1 MLLTEAVRHL
11 FVLDYTLK
19 IVILGTS
26 ILGAVSGTVGAFATL
41 RKQSLLGD
49 AISHAALPGI
59 CIMFLLTQTKS
70 TLWLLVGA
78 LIAGWVGTWIM
89 TLVVTQ
95 TKLKQDAA
103 LGVILSVFF
112 GFGLMLL
119 TLIQKIPNANQ
130 AGLHKYLFGNASTL
144 LKHDVLMMSVLS
156 VIVLSAIFMFW
167 KEFKLLTFDRDYAF
181 SLGFS
186 TVKLDLLLVSL
197 TVCGIVLGLQTVG
210 VVLMSAMLIAPAVAA
225 RQWTNSLSKMVMISA
240 TMGALSGSIGAV
252 ISSSIDHLPTGPT
265 IVLVMSVMVLIS
277 LGFAPERG
285 LFMQRKKQN
294 ASN

>member
-1 MLLTEAVRHL
+1 MQHTEAERHL

-70 TLWLLVGA
+70 SIYLLAGA
-78 LIAGWVGTWIM
+78 LVAGWIGTLIM
-89 TLVVTQ
+89 TLVVNK

-119 TLIQKIPNANQ
+119 TIIQKLPTANQ
-130 AGLHKYLFGNASTL
+130 AGLNKYLFGNASTL
-144 LKHDVLMMSVLS
+144 LKSDVLSMGALSLVVLGC
-156 VIVLSAIFMFW
+156 IALLW
-167 KEFKLLTFDRDYAF
+167 KEFKVLSFDRDYAF
-181 SLGFS
+181 SLGFP
-186 TVKLDLLLVSL
+186 TVKLELILVSL

-225 RQWTNSLSKMVMISA
+225 RQWTNKLWVMVVLSA
-240 TMGALSGSIGAV
+240 GMGALSGSIGAV
-252 ISSSIDHLPTGPT
+252 ISSSVDHLPTGPT
-265 IVLVMSVMVLIS
+265 VVLVMSVMVIVS
-277 LGFAPERG
+277 LFFAPERG
-285 LFMQRKKQN
+285 LFVRRKKNN
-294 ASN
+294 A

>member
-1 MLLTEAVRHL
+1 MEAVRHL
-11 FVLDYTLK
+11 SVLDYTLK

-78 LIAGWVGTWIM
+78 LIAGWLGTLIM
-89 TLVVTQ
+89 TVVVTR

-119 TLIQKIPNANQ
+119 TIIQKIPNANQ

-144 LKHDVLMMSVLS
+144 LRNDVISMAIMSVM
-156 VIVLSAIFMFW
+156 VLSLILIFW
-167 KEFKLLTFDRDYAF
+167 KEFKVLAFDRDFAY
-181 SLGFS
+181 SIGFS
-186 TVKLDLLLVSL
+186 TTKLDFLLVSI
-197 TVCGIVLGLQTVG
+197 TVFGIVLGLQTVG

-225 RQWTNSLSKMVMISA
+225 RQWTNKLANMVIISA
-240 TMGALSGSIGAV
+240 LMGAFSGTLGAI
-252 ISSSIDHLPTGPT
+252 ISSSINRLPTGPT
-265 IVLVMSVMVLIS
+265 IVLVMSVIVVIS
-277 LGFAPERG
+277 LLFAPERG
-285 LFMQRKKQN
+285 ILWKGKSN
-294 ASN
+294 AS

>member
-1 MLLTEAVRHL
+1 MEAVRRL

-26 ILGAVSGTVGAFATL
+26 ILGAVSGTVGAFAML

-59 CIMFLLTQTKS
+59 CIIFLLTQTKS
-70 TLWLLVGA
+70 TLWLLLGA
-78 LIAGWVGTWIM
+78 LIAGWIGTWIM
-89 TLVVTQ
+89 TLVVTK
-95 TKLKQDAA
+95 TRLKQDAA

-119 TLIQKIPNANQ
+119 TIIQKIPNANQ

-144 LKHDVLMMSVLS
+144 LKHDVLTMSILS
-156 VIVLSAIFMFW
+156 LIVLSAISIFW

-186 TVKLDLLLVSL
+186 TVKLDLFLVSL

-225 RQWTNSLSKMVMISA
+225 RQWTNSLEKMVGLSA
-240 TMGALSGSIGAV
+240 FMGALSGSIGAV
-252 ISSSIDHLPTGPT
+252 ISSYVDRLPTGPT
-265 IVLVMSVMVLIS
+265 IVLVMSVIVLIS
-277 LGFAPERG
+277 LCFAPERG
-285 LFMQRKKQN
+285 LFMQRKRQN

>member
-1 MLLTEAVRHL
+1 MEAVRHL
-11 FVLDYTLK
+11 SVLDYTLK

-78 LIAGWVGTWIM
+78 LIAGWLGTLIM
-89 TLVVTQ
+89 TVVVTR

-119 TLIQKIPNANQ
+119 TIIQKIPNANQ

-144 LKHDVLMMSVLS
+144 LRNDVISMAIMSVM
-156 VIVLSAIFMFW
+156 VLSLVLIFW
-167 KEFKLLTFDRDYAF
+167 KEFKVLAFDRDFAY
-181 SLGFS
+181 SIGFS
-186 TVKLDLLLVSL
+186 TTKLDFLLVSI
-197 TVCGIVLGLQTVG
+197 TVFGIVLGLQTVG

-225 RQWTNSLSKMVMISA
+225 RQWTNKLANMVIISA
-240 TMGALSGSIGAV
+240 LMGAFSGSLGAI
-252 ISSSIDHLPTGPT
+252 ISSSINRLPTGPT
-265 IVLVMSVMVLIS
+265 IVLVMSVIVVIS
-277 LGFAPERG
+277 LLFAPERG
-285 LFMQRKKQN
+285 ILWKGKSN
-294 ASN
+294 AS

>member
-1 MLLTEAVRHL
+1 
-11 FVLDYTLK
+11 VLDHTLK

-59 CIMFLLTQTKS
+59 CIMFLITLTKS
-70 TLWLLVGA
+70 SLLLLVGA
-78 LIAGWVGTWIM
+78 LIAGWLGTFIM
-89 TLVVTQ
+89 TIVVTQ

-119 TLIQKIPNANQ
+119 TIIQKLPTANQ
-130 AGLHKYLFGNASTL
+130 AGLNKYLFGNASTL
-144 LKHDVLMMSVLS
+144 LESDVLSMGALS
-156 VIVLSAIFMFW
+156 FIVLGFVALLW
-167 KEFKLLTFDRDYAF
+167 KEFKLLSFDRDYAF

-186 TVKLDLLLVSL
+186 VVRLDLLLVTL

-225 RQWTNSLSKMVMISA
+225 RQWTNRLSTMVCISA
-240 TMGALSGSIGAV
+240 AMGAASGSIGAV
-252 ISSSIDHLPTGPT
+252 ISSTFDRLPTGPT
-265 IVLVMSVMVLIS
+265 VVLVMSVLVVIS
-277 LGFAPERG
+277 L
-285 LFMQRKKQN
+285 LKRKI
-294 ASN
+294 